1 MALQKHWPCHYLVT
15 YMLKL
20 EINPYIYLLVIQF
33 YNIAAYV
40 FKLCSMKCCI
50 KMTVNDE
57 SGGI

>member
-1 MALQKHWPCHYLVT
+1 
-15 YMLKL
+15 MLKL